1 MFNPKCPTLALA
13 EQLIACPSV
22 TPEDAGC
29 QAILGKRLEKMGFV
43 LQPLPSE
50 DVQNLW
56 AIRGN
61 QSPLFVFAG
70 HTDVVPPGDLGTWKT
85 PPFSP
90 TIQGEYL
97 YGRGAA
103 DMKGSLAAMII
114 ACERFIA
121 KNPNHPG
128 SIAFLITS
136 DEEGPAIHGTVKVL
150 EYLKTQGIHM
160 DYCLIGEPTSDQKV
174 GDVLKNGRRGSLNG
188 SLKVLGTQGHVA
200 YPMAADNPIHRVL
213 LSLARLVD
221 MEWEWNRENPNTS
234 DFPPT
239 TFQISNIHAGTGAV
253 NVIPGTLEC
262 QFNFRFGTATTPQSL
277 MDCVEGLLAQYK
289 VPHAISWKLSGF
301 PFLTKSGKLL
311 SACLQAVEDCAQLKA
326 RPSTDGG
333 TSDGRFIAPTGTEL
347 IELGPC
353 NANIHAANES
363 IKIADLDTLSQIYER
378 VLDLVLDRTT
388 SSRT

>member
-1 MFNPKCPTLALA
+1 MFNPNCPTLALLQ
-13 EQLIACPSV
+13 QLIACPSV

-29 QAILGKRLEKMGFV
+29 QAILGERLKKMGFV
-43 LQPLPSE
+43 LKALPSG

-70 HTDVVPPGDLGTWKT
+70 HTDVVPAGDLNQWKT
-85 PPFSP
+85 PPFTPS
-90 TIQGEYL
+90 IQGDYL

-103 DMKGSLAAMII
+103 DMKGGLAAMII
-114 ACERFIA
+114 ACERFVA
-121 KNPNHPG
+121 KNPQHPG

-136 DEEGPAIHGTVKVL
+136 DEEGPAIHGTVKIL

-174 GDVLKNGRRGSLNG
+174 GDILKNGRRGSLNG
-188 SLKVLGTQGHVA
+188 NLKILGKQGHVA

-213 LSLARLVD
+213 LSLAKLVD
-221 MEWEWNRENPNTS
+221 TQWDKEDREDL

-239 TFQISNIHAGTGAV
+239 TFQISNIHSGTGAT
-253 NVIPGTLEC
+253 NVIPGILEC
-262 QFNFRFGTATTPQSL
+262 QFNFRFGTATTPEAL
-277 MDCVEGLLAQYK
+277 MAGVEAVLKQEGVSYE
-289 VPHAISWKLSGF
+289 VSWKLSGA
-301 PFLTKSGKLL
+301 PFLTKSGILL
-311 SACLQAVEDCAQLKA
+311 PACIQAIRDCTQIEA

-333 TSDGRFIAPTGTEL
+333 TSDGRFIAPTGTEV
-347 IELGPC
+347 IELGLC
-353 NANIHAANES
+353 NASIHAANEC
-363 IKIADLDTLSQIYER
+363 IKIADLHTLSQIYER
-378 VLDLVLDRTT
+378 ILDLTT